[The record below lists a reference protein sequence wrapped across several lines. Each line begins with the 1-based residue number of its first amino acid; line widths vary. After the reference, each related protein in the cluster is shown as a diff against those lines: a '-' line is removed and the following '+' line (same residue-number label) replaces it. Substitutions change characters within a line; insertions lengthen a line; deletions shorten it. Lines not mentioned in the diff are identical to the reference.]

1 MSHTQTHACLAT
13 LATALTLCSAPALAD
28 IEVTFLESAPK
39 DRFTFT
45 NTGACDLGPAILS
58 LDLSGSAAGLIFDT
72 SGDGAGVEVFQPY
85 ETVAGAEVLEAI
97 TPVSDGDAQ
106 IALTV
111 SGLAPGQS
119 VGFTI
124 DVDDTL
130 RDSNLGQI
138 RVSDSEIKGA
148 TAAVS
153 FADQTSNGV
162 FDATSRATLRAP
174 ACTS

>member
-1 MSHTQTHACLAT
+1 MSHAPTLALLAT
-13 LATALTLCSAPALAD
+13 LITSPVLAD

-45 NTGACDLGPAILS
+45 NTGACDLGPAVLS

-85 ETVAGAEVLEAI
+85 ET
-97 TPVSDGDAQ
+97 
-106 IALTV
+106 
-111 SGLAPGQS
+111 
-119 VGFTI
+119 
-124 DVDDTL
+124 
-130 RDSNLGQI
+130 NLGQI

-148 TAAVS
+148 TAALT
-153 FADQTSNGV
+153 FADQTFNGV